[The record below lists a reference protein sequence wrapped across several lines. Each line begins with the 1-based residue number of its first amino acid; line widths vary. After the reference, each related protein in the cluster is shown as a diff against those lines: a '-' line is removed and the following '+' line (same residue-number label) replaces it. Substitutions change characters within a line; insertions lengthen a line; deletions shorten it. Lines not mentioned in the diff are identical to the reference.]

1 VTSIVVEVRIP
12 GSKSVTA
19 RALFL
24 SATAAGTSELLHP
37 LRSDDTEAFAAG
49 LTSLG
54 YPVQLSE
61 SSWTVTGSAA
71 GPSGQASVYC
81 RDAGTAARFLP
92 TLAGCGSGRFR
103 FDASEQLRRRPIQ
116 PVTDAL
122 RKLGA
127 KVSFEG
133 AEDHLPF
140 TIDTSG
146 LTGGSIEVDAEVSSQ
161 FLTGLLMSAP
171 LMRDGLTIHVPRLV
185 SAPYIEMTVRMMASF
200 GVRVETDGTTF
211 AVPAQ
216 PYSAQRYEVEPDAST
231 SSYFFAAAALTGNSI
246 TVSGLGSGSLQGDVE
261 FARILQQ
268 MGAEVDF
275 GERHITVTGTGQL
288 HGIDVNMRDVSDTM
302 PTLAAIA
309 PFADGPVR
317 ISDVANTRVKE
328 CDRLEACAVNLRR
341 LGIQVSTGPDWI
353 EVQPGTPE
361 PALMECFHDHRIA
374 MSFSITGLRT
384 PGITLDDPD
393 CVRKTFP
400 EFHEVLAGVRQ
411 AWGSSNG
418 A

>member
-1 VTSIVVEVRIP
+1 MASTVVEVRIP

-24 SATAAGTSELLHP
+24 SAAAAGTSELLHP

-54 YPVQLSE
+54 YAVEAGE
-61 SSWTVTGSAA
+61 SSWTVTGSAT

-92 TLAGCGSGRFR
+92 TLAGCGSGSFR

-116 PVTDAL
+116 PVTSAL
-122 RKLGA
+122 RRLGA
-127 KVSFEG
+127 SVEFEH
-133 AEDHLPF
+133 AENHLPF
-140 TIDTSG
+140 TVETRG
-146 LTGGSIEVDAEVSSQ
+146 LSGGSIEVDAEVSSQ
-161 FLTGLLMSAP
+161 FLTGLLMAAP
-171 LMRDGLTIHVPRLV
+171 LMRDGLAIAVPRLV

-200 GVRVETDGTTF
+200 GVSVQTDGRTF
-211 AVPAQ
+211 TVPAQ
-216 PYSAQRYEVEPDAST
+216 PYTAQRYEIEPDAST

-246 TVSGLGSGSLQGDVE
+246 TVPGLGSASLQGDVE
-261 FARILQQ
+261 FARILQR

-275 GERHITVTGTGQL
+275 GERHITVTGTGNL

-317 ISDVANTRVKE
+317 IHDVANTRVKE
-328 CDRLEACAVNLRR
+328 SDRLEACAVNLRR
-341 LGIQVSTGPDWI
+341 LGITVSTGPDWI
-353 EVQPGTPE
+353 EILPGKPE
-361 PALMECFHDHRIA
+361 PALMECFRDHRIA

-400 EFHEVLAGVRQ
+400 EFHQVLSQVRQ
-411 AWGSSNG
+411 AW
-418 A
+418 ARPA